1 MISIDVTPSVRRIRT
16 RSSDILA
23 TIVPNSKI
31 LVKVAKNSFRILT
44 GMERMMVT
52 GFPLNILEG
61 ALTYPSISDGLY
73 KDLVGNAFTCSIT
86 LAIFIAIMT
95 NVTEK
100 QKHILHKKA
109 CIKRRRIEPKLGAQ
123 DIQDMVGSW

>member
-1 MISIDVTPSVRRIRT
+1 M
-16 RSSDILA
+16 
-23 TIVPNSKI
+23 
-31 LVKVAKNSFRILT
+31 VKVAKDSFRILT
-44 GMERMMVT
+44 GTEKMMVT
-52 GFPLNILEG
+52 GFPLNILEA

-73 KDLVGNAFTCSIT
+73 KDLAGNAFTCSIT

-100 QKHILHKKA
+100 QKYILHKKA
-109 CIKRRRIEPKLGAQ
+109 CTKRRLTEPKLGAK